1 MDRQSKKPAASG
13 WNLYW
18 VYSDGLEDCFVVA
31 RNIRSAMKVECDMNG
46 FEVCDVGAYHVCK
59 IPETIAKR
67 QLFNNKLRK
76 VSWPWYG
83 HEDLLKK
90 LGAEFRE
97 VYGRHETLVD
107 GVVYCQGSHPRVIGS
122 KFLKEFRKNSLTAS
136 FEEDSYT
143 ESQNI
148 LFLLLGIC
156 VARCQEIEHYI
167 SHSFVLAVSAKDKSK
182 YETINDLTNGW
193 QRKTLG
199 QLVRSIEESYELDT
213 EFKGALD
220 WFLEARNKLVH
231 GLTTHPQYDIGSTWG
246 QDEMIAFLSRFEL
259 VSRDVRKAFRAC
271 FLASMHFGNSYL
283 IDEPNSH
290 IKLTKKQKEEMSIF
304 AHFFKLRMNE

>member
-1 MDRQSKKPAASG
+1 MDRKSKKPAASG

-31 RNIRSAMKVECDMNG
+31 RNIRSAMKVERDMNG
-46 FEVCDVGAYHVCK
+46 FEPGDVGAYHVCR

-67 QLFNNKLRK
+67 QLFGNKSKK
-76 VSWPWYG
+76 VKWPWYCY
-83 HEDLLKK
+83 EDLLKK

-97 VYGRHETLVD
+97 IDGRQETLVD
-107 GVVYCQGSHPRVIGS
+107 DVVYCQGKYPRIIGS
-122 KFLKEFRKNSLTAS
+122 RFLKEFRENPLFTS

-143 ESQNI
+143 ERQSI
-148 LFLLLGIC
+148 LFSLLGIC

-167 SHSFVLAVSAKDKSK
+167 SQSFILAVSAKDKSK
-182 YETINDLTNGW
+182 YKTINDLTNGW

-199 QLVRSIEESYELDT
+199 QLVRSIEESYQLDA

-231 GLTTHPQYDIGSTWG
+231 GLTTHPQYDIQSTWG
-246 QDEMIAFLSRFEL
+246 QDEMITFLSRFEL
-259 VSRDVRKAFRAC
+259 ISRGVRKAFRAC
-271 FLASMHFGNSYL
+271 FLASIHFGNSYL
-283 IDEPNSH
+283 MDESDSR
-290 IKLTKKQKEEMSIF
+290 IKFTKKEKEEMSLF
-304 AHFFKLRMNE
+304 AHFFELRADK